1 MIKVFIF
8 VETLKKKIM
17 KKGIDIRLSL
27 PTLNGINDAI
37 NHYRY
42 EYEAEFYNMI
52 IDYICIEEDFDS
64 EFVAGTG
71 SIAKDYILKVRFK

>member
-1 MIKVFIF
+1 
-8 VETLKKKIM
+8 
-17 KKGIDIRLSL
+17 
-27 PTLNGINDAI
+27 
-37 NHYRY
+37 
-42 EYEAEFYNMI
+42 MI